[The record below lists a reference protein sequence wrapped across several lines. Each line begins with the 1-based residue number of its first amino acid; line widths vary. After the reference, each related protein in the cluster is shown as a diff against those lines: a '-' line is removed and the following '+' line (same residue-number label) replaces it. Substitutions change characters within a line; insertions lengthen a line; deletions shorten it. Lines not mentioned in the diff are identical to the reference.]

1 MQFHTQVAD
10 LEEERRKLRME
21 VKFRAK
27 YHGQHALEMGLSP
40 DQLLLVEQLVDDIKH
55 GKNDEARIVDQ
66 MQHRVRLTDV
76 LQCRISWCGFAYAVT
91 LLITVSE
98 IERLI

>member
-1 MQFHTQVAD
+1 
-10 LEEERRKLRME
+10 ME

-55 GKNDEARIVDQ
+55 GNNDEARVVDQ
-66 MQHRVRLTDV
+66 MQHRVSDM
-76 LQCRISWCGFAYAVT
+76 CDN
-91 LLITVSE
+91 
-98 IERLI
+98 